1 MKHNRLAAGILA
13 LTLAFGMT
21 ACGEDSSADSTAA
34 TTGASTPASTEASAQ
49 GAMEATAAATEAAAT
64 EGATEGATEAAT
76 EAKADPKDAVLPTS
90 YGDSYCKKFSERYSD
105 EALTMDCSMR
115 MSMLGTQLDY
125 QIYTTYSKAKNAM
138 YSEVT
143 MSGGGETYS
152 IIMYWDKDACYTLL
166 PVEKMY
172 SVKDEGLDLE
182 EYMEESGMGQI
193 TGNAEDLTLDKAEF
207 VTVKG
212 KDCVKETYQLDQS
225 EAAYIFDLA
234 TGDLLSISTSME
246 GTEVSSMEFTTL
258 NGTCDESKLVMPD
271 LAGYTKSDTDLAN

>member
-1 MKHNRLAAGILA
+1 MKHNRLTAGILA
-13 LTLAFGMT
+13 LTLALGMT

-34 TTGASTPASTEASAQ
+34 TTEASTPASTEASAQ
-49 GAMEATAAATEAAAT
+49 GTMESAAATTEAAAT

-193 TGNAEDLTLDKAEF
+193 TGNAENLTLDKAEF

-246 GTEVSSMEFTTL
+246 GTEISSMEFTTL

-271 LAGYTKSDTDLAN
+271 LTGYTKSDTDLVN

>member
-13 LTLAFGMT
+13 LTLALGMT

-34 TTGASTPASTEASAQ
+34 TTEASTPASTEASAQ
-49 GAMEATAAATEAAAT
+49 GTMESAAATTEAA
-64 EGATEGATEAAT
+64 ATEGATEAAT

-212 KDCVKETYQLDQS
+212 KECVKETYQLDQS

-234 TGDLLSISTSME
+234 TGDLLSISTSMN

-258 NGTCDESKLVMPD
+258 NGTCDENKLVMPD
-271 LAGYTKSDTDLAN
+271 LTGYTKSDTDLAN

>member
-13 LTLAFGMT
+13 LTLALGMT

-34 TTGASTPASTEASAQ
+34 TTEASTPASTEASAQ
-49 GAMEATAAATEAAAT
+49 GATESAAATTEAAAT

-212 KDCVKETYQLDQS
+212 KECVKETYQLDQS

-246 GTEVSSMEFTTL
+246 GTEISSMEFTTL
-258 NGTCDESKLVMPD
+258 TGNCDESKLVMPD
-271 LAGYTKSDTDLAN
+271 LTGYTKSDTDLVN

>member
-1 MKHNRLAAGILA
+1 MKHNRLTAGILA
-13 LTLAFGMT
+13 LTLALGMT

-34 TTGASTPASTEASAQ
+34 TTEASTPASTEASAQ
-49 GAMEATAAATEAAAT
+49 GTMESAAATTEAAAT

-212 KDCVKETYQLDQS
+212 KDCVKETYQFDQS

-246 GTEVSSMEFTTL
+246 GTEISSMEFTTL

-271 LAGYTKSDTDLAN
+271 LTGYTKSDTDLAN

>member
-182 EYMEESGMGQI
+182 EYMEE
-193 TGNAEDLTLDKAEF
+193 
-207 VTVKG
+207 
-212 KDCVKETYQLDQS
+212 
-225 EAAYIFDLA
+225 AAWDRLPAMRRI
-234 TGDLLSISTSME
+234 
-246 GTEVSSMEFTTL
+246 
-258 NGTCDESKLVMPD
+258 
-271 LAGYTKSDTDLAN
+271 

>member
-13 LTLAFGMT
+13 LTLALGMT

-34 TTGASTPASTEASAQ
+34 TTEASTPASTEASAQ
-49 GAMEATAAATEAAAT
+49 GATESTAATTEAAAT

-76 EAKADPKDAVLPTS
+76 EAKADPKGAVLPTS

-246 GTEVSSMEFTTL
+246 GTEISSMEFTTL

-271 LAGYTKSDTDLAN
+271 LTGYTKSDTDLAN

>member
-13 LTLAFGMT
+13 LTLALGMT

-34 TTGASTPASTEASAQ
+34 TTEASTPASTEASAQ
-49 GAMEATAAATEAAAT
+49 GATESTAATTEAAAT

-212 KDCVKETYQLDQS
+212 KDCVKETYQFDQS
-225 EAAYIFDLA
+225 EATYIFDLA

-246 GTEVSSMEFTTL
+246 GTEISSMEFTTL

-271 LAGYTKSDTDLAN
+271 LTGYTKSDTDLVN

>member
-49 GAMEATAAATEAAAT
+49 GAMEATAATTEAAAT
-64 EGATEGATEAAT
+64 EGATETATEAQ
-76 EAKADPKDAVLPTS
+76 ADPKDAVLPTS

-212 KDCVKETYQLDQS
+212 KECVKETYQLDQS

-246 GTEVSSMEFTTL
+246 GTEISSMEFTTL
-258 NGTCDESKLVMPD
+258 NGTCDENKLVMPD
-271 LAGYTKSDTDLAN
+271 LTGYTKSDTDLAN

>member
-13 LTLAFGMT
+13 LTLALGMT

-49 GAMEATAAATEAAAT
+49 GTMESAAATTEAAAT

-172 SVKDEGLDLE
+172 SVKDVGLDLE

-246 GTEVSSMEFTTL
+246 GTEISSMEFTTL

-271 LAGYTKSDTDLAN
+271 LTGYTKSDTDLVN

>member
-1 MKHNRLAAGILA
+1 M
-13 LTLAFGMT
+13 
-21 ACGEDSSADSTAA
+21 
-34 TTGASTPASTEASAQ
+34 
-49 GAMEATAAATEAAAT
+49 
-64 EGATEGATEAAT
+64 
-76 EAKADPKDAVLPTS
+76 LPTS

-212 KDCVKETYQLDQS
+212 KDCVKETYQFDQS
-225 EAAYIFDLA
+225 EATYIFDLA

-246 GTEVSSMEFTTL
+246 GTEISSMEFTTL
-258 NGTCDESKLVMPD
+258 NDTCDESKLVMPD
-271 LAGYTKSDTDLAN
+271 LTGYTKSDTDLAN

>member
-1 MKHNRLAAGILA
+1 M
-13 LTLAFGMT
+13 
-21 ACGEDSSADSTAA
+21 ESAAA
-34 TTGASTPASTEASAQ
+34 T
-49 GAMEATAAATEAAAT
+49 TEAAAT

-246 GTEVSSMEFTTL
+246 GTEISSMEFTTL

-271 LAGYTKSDTDLAN
+271 LTGYTKSDTDLAN

>member
-258 NGTCDESKLVMPD
+258 NGTRDESKLVMPD
-271 LAGYTKSDTDLAN
+271 LTGYTKSDTDLAN

>member
-13 LTLAFGMT
+13 LTLALGMT

-34 TTGASTPASTEASAQ
+34 TTEASTPASTEASAQ
-49 GAMEATAAATEAAAT
+49 GATESAAATTEAAAT

-125 QIYTTYSKAKNAM
+125 QIYTTYSKEKNAM

-212 KDCVKETYQLDQS
+212 KDCVKETYQFDQS

-246 GTEVSSMEFTTL
+246 GTEISSMEFTTL
-258 NGTCDESKLVMPD
+258 TGTCDESKLVMPD
-271 LAGYTKSDTDLAN
+271 LTGYTKSDTDLAN

>member
-13 LTLAFGMT
+13 LTLALGMT

-34 TTGASTPASTEASAQ
+34 TTGTSTPASTEASAQ
-49 GAMEATAAATEAAAT
+49 GTMESAAAAT

-246 GTEVSSMEFTTL
+246 GTEISSMEFTTL

-271 LAGYTKSDTDLAN
+271 LTGYTKSDTDLAN

>member
-13 LTLAFGMT
+13 LTLALGMT

-34 TTGASTPASTEASAQ
+34 TTEASTPASTEASAQ
-49 GAMEATAAATEAAAT
+49 GATESAAATTEAAAT

-225 EAAYIFDLA
+225 EATYIFDLA

-246 GTEVSSMEFTTL
+246 GTEISSMEFTTL

-271 LAGYTKSDTDLAN
+271 LTGYTKSDTDLAN

>member
-13 LTLAFGMT
+13 LTLALGMT

-34 TTGASTPASTEASAQ
+34 TTEASAQ
-49 GAMEATAAATEAAAT
+49 GATESTAATTEAAAT

-212 KDCVKETYQLDQS
+212 KDCVKETYQFDQS
-225 EAAYIFDLA
+225 EATYIFDLA

-246 GTEVSSMEFTTL
+246 GTEISSMEFTTL

-271 LAGYTKSDTDLAN
+271 LTGYTKSDTDLAN

>member
-34 TTGASTPASTEASAQ
+34 TTEASTPASTEASAQ
-49 GAMEATAAATEAAAT
+49 GATESAAATTEAAAT

-246 GTEVSSMEFTTL
+246 GTEISSMEFTTL

-271 LAGYTKSDTDLAN
+271 LTGYTKSDTDLAN

>member
-13 LTLAFGMT
+13 LTLAFSMT

-212 KDCVKETYQLDQS
+212 KECVKETYQLDQS

-234 TGDLLSISTSME
+234 TGDLLSISTSMN

-271 LAGYTKSDTDLAN
+271 LTGYTKSDTDLAN

>member
-13 LTLAFGMT
+13 LTLALGMT

-34 TTGASTPASTEASAQ
+34 TTEASTPASTEASAQ
-49 GAMEATAAATEAAAT
+49 GTMEPAEATTEAAAT

-76 EAKADPKDAVLPTS
+76 EAKADPKGAVLPTS

-246 GTEVSSMEFTTL
+246 GTEISSMEFTTL

-271 LAGYTKSDTDLAN
+271 LTGYTKSDTDLAN

>member
-1 MKHNRLAAGILA
+1 MKHNRLTASILA

-49 GAMEATAAATEAAAT
+49 GAME
-64 EGATEGATEAAT
+64 ATEGATEAAT

-271 LAGYTKSDTDLAN
+271 LTGYTKSDTDLAN

>member
-1 MKHNRLAAGILA
+1 MKKIDLIALDLDGTALNPQNQVSPATADAVRRARESGIHVVVS
-13 LTLAFGMT
+13 TGRI
-21 ACGEDSSADSTAA
+21 CGEARDFALMLGTDDQMVTS
-34 TTGASTPASTEASAQ
+34 G
-49 GAMEATAAATEAAAT
+49 
-64 EGATEGATEAAT
+64 GATLSS
-76 EAKADPKDAVLPTS
+76 VS
-90 YGDSYCKKFSERYSD
+90 QERC
-105 EALTMDCSMR
+105 TMR

-271 LAGYTKSDTDLAN
+271 LTGYTKSDTDLAN

>member
-34 TTGASTPASTEASAQ
+34 TTEASTPASTEASAQ
-49 GAMEATAAATEAAAT
+49 GATESAAATTEAA
-64 EGATEGATEAAT
+64 ATEGATEAAT

-138 YSEVT
+138 YSEVS

-212 KDCVKETYQLDQS
+212 KDCVKETYQFDQS
-225 EAAYIFDLA
+225 EATYIFDLA
-234 TGDLLSISTSME
+234 TGDLLTSME
-246 GTEVSSMEFTTL
+246 GTEISSMEFTTL
-258 NGTCDESKLVMPD
+258 NDTCDESKLVMPD
-271 LAGYTKSDTDLAN
+271 LTGYTKSDTDLAN

>member
-34 TTGASTPASTEASAQ
+34 TTGASTPASTEASVQ
-49 GAMEATAAATEAAAT
+49 GAMEATAATTEAA
-64 EGATEGATEAAT
+64 ATEGATEAAT

-207 VTVKG
+207 VTVK
-212 KDCVKETYQLDQS
+212 DCVKETYQLDQS

-271 LAGYTKSDTDLAN
+271 LTGYTKSDTDLAN